1 MDKSNGLHE
10 RLERQLEEWALP
22 KSFVADIMNHLTVV
36 TYEKGAV
43 IFLRGSSADFLFCLL
58 NGFAKLYLPHSNG
71 NRTLVALARPGD
83 LMGFINSLDSQN
95 HRGQI
100 LEAHALTKCSVGL
113 VSRDHLVKLLRTL
126 DPDTATLLLEH
137 INTTWSAMF
146 EWYATFMGL
155 SFRDRLQLTLDNLK
169 LRVGVSDRRGILL
182 LPELTHEDLAEMIGS
197 SRPMVTRLISDMAQD
212 GLLIRSEK
220 QHFVIRSTNGITRVA
235 TSTLDERKND
245 GPLYASD
252 KQVAR
257 AVRTANADSDCVS
270 SKAPIQ
276 KNLRQRHIR
285 ARL

>member
-100 LEAHALTKCSVGL
+100 LEAQASSRSERPTWHPAFAGTHARGPG
-113 VSRDHLVKLLRTL
+113 RD
-126 DPDTATLLLEH
+126 
-137 INTTWSAMF
+137 
-146 EWYATFMGL
+146 
-155 SFRDRLQLTLDNLK
+155 DRQLTPDGNQ
-169 LRVGVSDRRGILL
+169 V
-182 LPELTHEDLAEMIGS
+182 DL
-197 SRPMVTRLISDMAQD
+197 
-212 GLLIRSEK
+212 
-220 QHFVIRSTNGITRVA
+220 
-235 TSTLDERKND
+235 
-245 GPLYASD
+245 
-252 KQVAR
+252 
-257 AVRTANADSDCVS
+257 
-270 SKAPIQ
+270 
-276 KNLRQRHIR
+276 
-285 ARL
+285 